1 MIREYAVLAI
11 SGIWDIPIETI
22 RTRKPGPNIEERKR
36 DSIIELMLFMESDNS
51 QEKKETMPLPA
62 IRKERR
68 TPRKTDIKVI
78 TRASVMDI
86 RAPSE
91 RRERKSLPYISVPR
105 GWEEEKEER
114 EILDAITENSSLQ
127 IVCIMNHDPQME
139 EAMRQRVELA
149 LSGKGR
155 EGSSGPAGN
164 AESFAAQSGPESDFY
179 KGNLRS
185 GQVLESASNVT
196 LIGDVNPGARIV
208 SQGNI
213 VVLGS
218 LRGNAWAG
226 AGGDS
231 RCFIFAL
238 DMKPIQLQ
246 IGDYIA
252 KSPDREREKKRLFG
266 KGRSEEAEMPRVAL
280 VREGNICIEPMT
292 KGCLDQI

>member
-1 MIREYAVLAI
+1 MTNDIIIKSSRYGVNLILNDKTPFPELVSQVGEKFKGTEKFFGNAKMAVSFEGRQL
-11 SGIWDIPIETI
+11 S
-22 RTRKPGPNIEERKR
+22 
-36 DSIIELMLFMESDNS
+36 
-51 QEKKETMPLPA
+51 EK
-62 IRKERR
+62 
-68 TPRKTDIKVI
+68 
-78 TRASVMDI
+78 
-86 RAPSE
+86 
-91 RRERKSLPYISVPR
+91 
-105 GWEEEKEER
+105 EEKEL
-114 EILDAITENSSLQ
+114 IDAIMENSSIQ

-238 DMKPIQLQ
+238 DMKLIQLQ

>member
-1 MIREYAVLAI
+1 MSNDILIKRNRYGVNLILNDKIPFSELVSQVGEKFKESEKFFGNSKVAI
-11 SGIWDIPIETI
+11 SFEG
-22 RTRKPGPNIEERKR
+22 R
-36 DSIIELMLFMESDNS
+36 ELS
-51 QEKKETMPLPA
+51 
-62 IRKERR
+62 
-68 TPRKTDIKVI
+68 
-78 TRASVMDI
+78 
-86 RAPSE
+86 
-91 RRERKSLPYISVPR
+91 
-105 GWEEEKEER
+105 EKEER

-139 EAMRQRVELA
+139 EQMRQRVEQALA
-149 LSGKGR
+149 GGKDASRR
-155 EGSSGPAGN
+155 EAAEPGN
-164 AESFAAQSGPESDFY
+164 FPEQAEYGPESDFY
-179 KGNLRS
+179 TGNLRS

-213 VVLGS
+213 VILGS

-231 RCFIFAL
+231 NCFIFAL

-252 KSPDREREKKRLFG
+252 KSPDREKEKKRLLRKG
-266 KGRSEEAEMPRVAL
+266 KSEETDIPRVAL
-280 VREGNICIEPMT
+280 VRDGNICIEPMT

>member
-1 MIREYAVLAI
+1 MSNDILIKRNRYGVNLILNDKIPFPELVSQVGEKFKESEKFFGNSKVAI
-11 SGIWDIPIETI
+11 SFEG
-22 RTRKPGPNIEERKR
+22 R
-36 DSIIELMLFMESDNS
+36 ELS
-51 QEKKETMPLPA
+51 
-62 IRKERR
+62 
-68 TPRKTDIKVI
+68 
-78 TRASVMDI
+78 
-86 RAPSE
+86 
-91 RRERKSLPYISVPR
+91 
-105 GWEEEKEER
+105 EKEER
-114 EILDAITENSSLQ
+114 EILDAITENSSMQ

-139 EAMRQRVELA
+139 EQMRQRVEQALA
-149 LSGKGR
+149 GGR
-155 EGSSGPAGN
+155 GTASRREAVETEKFPEQGEG
-164 AESFAAQSGPESDFY
+164 GPESDFY

-213 VVLGS
+213 VILGS

-231 RCFIFAL
+231 NCFIFAL

-252 KSPDREREKKRLFG
+252 KSPDREKEKKRLLRKG
-266 KGRSEEAEMPRVAL
+266 KNEETDIPRVAL
-280 VREGNICIEPMT
+280 VRDGNICIEPMT

>member
-1 MIREYAVLAI
+1 MTNDIIIKSSRYGVNLILNDKIPFPELAKQVGEKFKGTEKFFGNAKMAV
-11 SGIWDIPIETI
+11 SFEG
-22 RTRKPGPNIEERKR
+22 
-36 DSIIELMLFMESDNS
+36 
-51 QEKKETMPLPA
+51 
-62 IRKERR
+62 RR
-68 TPRKTDIKVI
+68 L
-78 TRASVMDI
+78 
-86 RAPSE
+86 SE
-91 RRERKSLPYISVPR
+91 Q
-105 GWEEEKEER
+105 EEKEL
-114 EILDAITENSSLQ
+114 IDAITENSSIQ

-226 AGGDS
+226 AGGDD

-252 KSPDREREKKRLFG
+252 KSPDREKERKKLFG
-266 KGRSEEAEMPRVAL
+266 KGRSGEAEAPRVAL

>member
-1 MIREYAVLAI
+1 MTNDIIIKSSRYGVNLILNDKTPFPELVSQVGEKFKGTEKFFGNAKMAVSFEGRQL
-11 SGIWDIPIETI
+11 S
-22 RTRKPGPNIEERKR
+22 
-36 DSIIELMLFMESDNS
+36 
-51 QEKKETMPLPA
+51 EK
-62 IRKERR
+62 
-68 TPRKTDIKVI
+68 
-78 TRASVMDI
+78 
-86 RAPSE
+86 
-91 RRERKSLPYISVPR
+91 
-105 GWEEEKEER
+105 EEKEL
-114 EILDAITENSSLQ
+114 IDAIMENSSIQ

>member
-1 MIREYAVLAI
+1 MTNDIIIKSSRYGVNLILNDKTPFPELVSQVGEKFKGTEKFFGNAKMAVSFEGRQL
-11 SGIWDIPIETI
+11 S
-22 RTRKPGPNIEERKR
+22 
-36 DSIIELMLFMESDNS
+36 
-51 QEKKETMPLPA
+51 EK
-62 IRKERR
+62 
-68 TPRKTDIKVI
+68 
-78 TRASVMDI
+78 
-86 RAPSE
+86 
-91 RRERKSLPYISVPR
+91 
-105 GWEEEKEER
+105 EEKEL
-114 EILDAITENSSLQ
+114 IDAIMENSSIQ

-292 KGCLDQI
+292 KGCLDHI

>member
-1 MIREYAVLAI
+1 MTNDIIIKSSRYGVNLILNDKTPFPELVSQVGEKFKGTEKFFGNAKMAVSFEGRQL
-11 SGIWDIPIETI
+11 S
-22 RTRKPGPNIEERKR
+22 
-36 DSIIELMLFMESDNS
+36 
-51 QEKKETMPLPA
+51 EK
-62 IRKERR
+62 
-68 TPRKTDIKVI
+68 
-78 TRASVMDI
+78 
-86 RAPSE
+86 
-91 RRERKSLPYISVPR
+91 
-105 GWEEEKEER
+105 EEKEL
-114 EILDAITENSSLQ
+114 IDAIMENSSIQ
-127 IVCIMNHDPQME
+127 IVCIMTHDPQME

>member
-1 MIREYAVLAI
+1 MTNDIIIKSSRYGVNLILNDKTPFPELVSQVGEKFKGTEKFFGNAKMAVSFEGRQL
-11 SGIWDIPIETI
+11 S
-22 RTRKPGPNIEERKR
+22 
-36 DSIIELMLFMESDNS
+36 
-51 QEKKETMPLPA
+51 EK
-62 IRKERR
+62 
-68 TPRKTDIKVI
+68 
-78 TRASVMDI
+78 
-86 RAPSE
+86 
-91 RRERKSLPYISVPR
+91 
-105 GWEEEKEER
+105 EEKEL
-114 EILDAITENSSLQ
+114 IDAIMENSSIQ

-139 EAMRQRVELA
+139 EAMRLRVELA

>member
-1 MIREYAVLAI
+1 M
-11 SGIWDIPIETI
+11 
-22 RTRKPGPNIEERKR
+22 
-36 DSIIELMLFMESDNS
+36 
-51 QEKKETMPLPA
+51 
-62 IRKERR
+62 
-68 TPRKTDIKVI
+68 
-78 TRASVMDI
+78 
-86 RAPSE
+86 
-91 RRERKSLPYISVPR
+91 
-105 GWEEEKEER
+105 
-114 EILDAITENSSLQ
+114 
-127 IVCIMNHDPQME
+127 
-139 EAMRQRVELA
+139 
-149 LSGKGR
+149 
-155 EGSSGPAGN
+155 
-164 AESFAAQSGPESDFY
+164 
-179 KGNLRS
+179 
-185 GQVLESASNVT
+185 T

>member
-1 MIREYAVLAI
+1 MTNDIIIKSSRYGVNLILNDKTPFPELVSQVGEKFKGTEKFFGNAKMAVSFEGRQL
-11 SGIWDIPIETI
+11 S
-22 RTRKPGPNIEERKR
+22 
-36 DSIIELMLFMESDNS
+36 
-51 QEKKETMPLPA
+51 EK
-62 IRKERR
+62 
-68 TPRKTDIKVI
+68 
-78 TRASVMDI
+78 
-86 RAPSE
+86 
-91 RRERKSLPYISVPR
+91 
-105 GWEEEKEER
+105 EEKEL
-114 EILDAITENSSLQ
+114 IDAIMENSSIQ

-226 AGGDS
+226 AGGDD

>member
-1 MIREYAVLAI
+1 MTNDIIIKSSRYGVNLILNDKTPFPELVSQVGEKFKGTEKFFGNAKMAVSFEGRQL
-11 SGIWDIPIETI
+11 S
-22 RTRKPGPNIEERKR
+22 
-36 DSIIELMLFMESDNS
+36 
-51 QEKKETMPLPA
+51 EK
-62 IRKERR
+62 
-68 TPRKTDIKVI
+68 
-78 TRASVMDI
+78 
-86 RAPSE
+86 
-91 RRERKSLPYISVPR
+91 
-105 GWEEEKEER
+105 EEKEL
-114 EILDAITENSSLQ
+114 IDAIMENSSIQ

-266 KGRSEEAEMPRVAL
+266 KDRSEEAEMPRVAL

>member
-1 MIREYAVLAI
+1 MSNDILIKRNRYGVNLILNDKIPFPELVSQVGEKFKESEKFFGNSKVAI
-11 SGIWDIPIETI
+11 SFEG
-22 RTRKPGPNIEERKR
+22 R
-36 DSIIELMLFMESDNS
+36 ELS
-51 QEKKETMPLPA
+51 
-62 IRKERR
+62 
-68 TPRKTDIKVI
+68 
-78 TRASVMDI
+78 
-86 RAPSE
+86 
-91 RRERKSLPYISVPR
+91 
-105 GWEEEKEER
+105 EKEER

-139 EAMRQRVELA
+139 EQMRQRVEQALA
-149 LSGKGR
+149 GGKDASRR
-155 EGSSGPAGN
+155 EAAEPGN
-164 AESFAAQSGPESDFY
+164 FPEQAEYGPESDFY

-213 VVLGS
+213 VILGS

-231 RCFIFAL
+231 NCFIFAL

-252 KSPDREREKKRLFG
+252 KSPDREKEKKRLLRKG
-266 KGRSEEAEMPRVAL
+266 KNEETDIPRVAL
-280 VREGNICIEPMT
+280 VRDGNICIEPMT

>member
-1 MIREYAVLAI
+1 MSNDILIKRNRYGVNLILNDKIPFPELVSQVGEKFKESEKFFGNSKVAI
-11 SGIWDIPIETI
+11 SFEG
-22 RTRKPGPNIEERKR
+22 R
-36 DSIIELMLFMESDNS
+36 ELS
-51 QEKKETMPLPA
+51 
-62 IRKERR
+62 
-68 TPRKTDIKVI
+68 
-78 TRASVMDI
+78 
-86 RAPSE
+86 
-91 RRERKSLPYISVPR
+91 
-105 GWEEEKEER
+105 EKEER

-139 EAMRQRVELA
+139 EQMRQRVEQALA
-149 LSGKGR
+149 GGKDASQR
-155 EGSSGPAGN
+155 EAAEPGN
-164 AESFAAQSGPESDFY
+164 FPEQAEYGPESDFY

-196 LIGDVNPGARIV
+196 LIRDVNPGARIV

-213 VVLGS
+213 VILGS

-231 RCFIFAL
+231 NCFIFAL

-252 KSPDREREKKRLFG
+252 KSPDREKEKKRLLRKG
-266 KGRSEEAEMPRVAL
+266 KNEETDIPRVAL
-280 VREGNICIEPMT
+280 VRDGNICIEPMT

>member
-1 MIREYAVLAI
+1 MSNDILIKRNRYGVNLILNDKIPFPELVSQVGEKFKESEKFFGNSKVAI
-11 SGIWDIPIETI
+11 SFEG
-22 RTRKPGPNIEERKR
+22 R
-36 DSIIELMLFMESDNS
+36 ELS
-51 QEKKETMPLPA
+51 
-62 IRKERR
+62 
-68 TPRKTDIKVI
+68 
-78 TRASVMDI
+78 
-86 RAPSE
+86 
-91 RRERKSLPYISVPR
+91 
-105 GWEEEKEER
+105 EKEER

-139 EAMRQRVELA
+139 EQMRQRVEQALA
-149 LSGKGR
+149 GGKDASRR
-155 EGSSGPAGN
+155 EAAEPGNFPEQAGY
-164 AESFAAQSGPESDFY
+164 GPESDFY

-213 VVLGS
+213 VILGS

-231 RCFIFAL
+231 NCFIFAL

-252 KSPDREREKKRLFG
+252 KSPDREKEKKRLLRKG
-266 KGRSEEAEMPRVAL
+266 KSEETDIPRVAL
-280 VREGNICIEPMT
+280 VRDGNICIEPMT

>member
-1 MIREYAVLAI
+1 MTNDIIIKSSRYGVNLILNDKIPFPELAKQVGEKFKGTEKFFGNAKMAV
-11 SGIWDIPIETI
+11 SFEG
-22 RTRKPGPNIEERKR
+22 
-36 DSIIELMLFMESDNS
+36 
-51 QEKKETMPLPA
+51 
-62 IRKERR
+62 RR
-68 TPRKTDIKVI
+68 L
-78 TRASVMDI
+78 
-86 RAPSE
+86 SE
-91 RRERKSLPYISVPR
+91 Q
-105 GWEEEKEER
+105 EEKEL
-114 EILDAITENSSLQ
+114 IDAITENSSIQ

-139 EAMRQRVELA
+139 EAMRRRVEQA
-149 LSGKGR
+149 LSEDGRGFRKAAGK
-155 EGSSGPAGN
+155 
-164 AESFAAQSGPESDFY
+164 AESPAAREQAGPESDFY

-213 VVLGS
+213 VILGS

-226 AGGDS
+226 AGGDD

-252 KSPDREREKKRLFG
+252 KSPDREKERKKLFG
-266 KGRSEEAEMPRVAL
+266 KGRSGEAEAPRVAL

>member
-1 MIREYAVLAI
+1 MTNDIIIKSSRYGVNLILNDKIPFPELAKQVGEKFKGTEKFFGNAKMAVSFEGRQL
-11 SGIWDIPIETI
+11 S
-22 RTRKPGPNIEERKR
+22 
-36 DSIIELMLFMESDNS
+36 
-51 QEKKETMPLPA
+51 EK
-62 IRKERR
+62 
-68 TPRKTDIKVI
+68 
-78 TRASVMDI
+78 
-86 RAPSE
+86 
-91 RRERKSLPYISVPR
+91 
-105 GWEEEKEER
+105 EEKEL
-114 EILDAITENSSLQ
+114 IDAIMENSSIQ

>member
-1 MIREYAVLAI
+1 MTNDIIIKSSRYGVNLILNDKTPFPELVSQVGEKFKGTEKFFGNAKMAVSFEGRQL
-11 SGIWDIPIETI
+11 S
-22 RTRKPGPNIEERKR
+22 
-36 DSIIELMLFMESDNS
+36 
-51 QEKKETMPLPA
+51 EK
-62 IRKERR
+62 
-68 TPRKTDIKVI
+68 
-78 TRASVMDI
+78 
-86 RAPSE
+86 
-91 RRERKSLPYISVPR
+91 
-105 GWEEEKEER
+105 EEKEL
-114 EILDAITENSSLQ
+114 IDAIMENSSIQ

-252 KSPDREREKKRLFG
+252 KSPDREKERKKLFG
-266 KGRSEEAEMPRVAL
+266 RSRGEEADMPRVAL

-292 KGCLDQI
+292 KG